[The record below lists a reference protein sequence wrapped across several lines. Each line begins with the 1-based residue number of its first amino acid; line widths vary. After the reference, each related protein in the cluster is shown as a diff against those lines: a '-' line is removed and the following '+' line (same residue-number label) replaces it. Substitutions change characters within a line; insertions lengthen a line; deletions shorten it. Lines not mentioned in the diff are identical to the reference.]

1 MEKLPTIKP
10 GQTIRVHQTI
20 KEGGKERIQIFEGII
35 IGIKGGKSQTATFRV
50 RKISEGIGVEKIF
63 PLHSPTIKNI
73 EIVKSARVRKAKLY
87 YLRDKKAK
95 RLKEI

>member
-1 MEKLPTIKP
+1 MEKLPELKP

-20 KEGGKERIQIFEGII
+20 KEGSKERIQIFEGII
-35 IGIKGGKSQTATFRV
+35 IGIKGGKSQAATFMV

-73 EIVKSARVRKAKLY
+73 EIVKSAKVRKAKLY

-95 RLKEI
+95 RLKEV